1 MIAVVT
7 GSNGFI
13 GSHLVEALLQQDY
26 HIRCLDI
33 QEPRGRL
40 PKDTRIEHYTVDC
53 GELVALRQT
62 RVFTNADY
70 VFHLAGVSKR
80 VHMEEFRRNNVLPT
94 RNVLQN
100 LVDDKIRLKR
110 FVFVSTQ
117 ASAGPAPS
125 LDQPVT
131 EFSEP
136 KPIENYGT
144 SKLEAEHVVQE
155 LASRIPYTI
164 LRPGTV
170 YGPRDVDFLA
180 IFKQIGKHLSVYPA
194 YRTKYVNIIFVTD
207 LVKGMLQ
214 AALAPKAIGKTYFL
228 CADDPVMWQDIH
240 HGIARVQNK
249 RVFEINIPQLGVDLI
264 AQILRA
270 YSKITGYSGLVNSEK
285 IALSRPKFWVCSP
298 ERAKRDFGF
307 EARMPLLQGLETTY
321 RWYVE
326 NGWL

>member
-1 MIAVVT
+1 MIVVVT

-33 QEPRGRL
+33 QEARGQSAQ
-40 PKDTRIEHYTVDC
+40 DTRIEHYTVDC
-53 GELVALRQT
+53 GDLDALRQT
-62 RVFTNADY
+62 QVFEGVDY

-80 VHMEEFRRNNVLPT
+80 VKLEEFRCGNVVT
-94 RNVLQN
+94 TGNVLQV
-100 LVDDKIRLKR
+100 LVEKNVRIKR
-110 FVFVSTQ
+110 FVYISTQ
-117 ASAGPAPS
+117 AAAGPASS
-125 LDQPVT
+125 LDHPVT
-131 EFSEP
+131 ELSEP
-136 KPIENYGT
+136 KPIENYGI
-144 SKLEAEHVVQE
+144 SKLEAEHVVRE
-155 LASRIPYTI
+155 LAARLPVTI

-180 IFKQIGKHLSVYPA
+180 VFKQISKHLSVYPA
-194 YRTKYVNIIFVTD
+194 YRTKYVNILFITD
-207 LVKGMLQ
+207 LVRGMLQ
-214 AALAPKAIGKTYFL
+214 AARAPEAIGKTYFL

-240 HGIARVQNK
+240 QGIARVQNK
-249 RVFEINIPQLGVDLI
+249 KVFEINIPQCVVDLI
-264 AQILRA
+264 AKVLRD

-307 EARMPLLQGLETTY
+307 ETRVPLLQGLETTY

>member
-33 QEPRGRL
+33 QEARGRSAQ
-40 PKDTRIEHYTVDC
+40 DTRIEHYTVDC
-53 GELVALRQT
+53 GDLDALRQT
-62 RVFTNADY
+62 QVFTNADY

-80 VHMEEFRRNNVLPT
+80 VKLEEFRCGNVVT
-94 RNVLQN
+94 TGNVLQV
-100 LVDDKIRLKR
+100 LVEKNVRIKR
-110 FVFVSTQ
+110 FVYISTQ
-117 ASAGPAPS
+117 AAAGPASS
-125 LDQPVT
+125 LDHPVT
-131 EFSEP
+131 ELSEP
-136 KPIENYGT
+136 KPIENYGI
-144 SKLEAEHVVQE
+144 SKLEAEHVVRE
-155 LASRIPYTI
+155 LAAQLPYTI

-180 IFKQIGKHLSVYPA
+180 VFKQINRHMSVYPA
-194 YRTKYVNIIFVTD
+194 YRTKYINIIFVTV
-207 LVKGMLQ
+207 LVNGMLQ
-214 AALAPKAIGKTYFL
+214 AARTPEAAGKTYFL
-228 CADDPVMWQDIH
+228 CNDDPVMWQDIH
-240 HGIARVQNK
+240 RGIAGVQNK
-249 RVFEINIPQLGVDLI
+249 RVFELDIPQCVVDVIAKILGLH
-264 AQILRA
+264 
-270 YSKITGYSGLVNSEK
+270 SKITGYSGMVNSEK

-307 EARMPLLQGLETTY
+307 AARVPLLQGLETTY